1 MGCLAIFIREFTHNS
16 RLILHLLQK
25 DEELG
30 IHLLACLAPS
40 KVKASGMNYYY
51 DRGKGWRGR
60 RNVPKGERG
69 EWFIMYETEEG
80 KTEFS

>member
-1 MGCLAIFIREFTHNS
+1 MGCLAIFIREFAQKS
-16 RLILHLLQK
+16 RLILHLQQK

-40 KVKASGMNYYY
+40 KVKASGMIYIC

-60 RNVPKGERG
+60 RNVPKGEG
-69 EWFIMYETEEG
+69 DEWFIMYETEEG